1 MAVGNSVS
9 RKEWIPAGSRAHL
22 LSRRGTWSKGRRT
35 LQMDPGFLTTATVR
49 SKRLRS
55 GLSLWR
61 RYRKVSINSNH
72 DCKMGQKFSTF
83 LDQSFDT
90 FRISDRRDKSG
101 DRASWANS
109 SADAN
114 TQIDSPQFVHA
125 QGESFP
131 NDLGAMLSVAVKY

>member
-1 MAVGNSVS
+1 MV
-9 RKEWIPAGSRAHL
+9 
-22 LSRRGTWSKGRRT
+22 
-35 LQMDPGFLTTATVR
+35 
-49 SKRLRS
+49 
-55 GLSLWR
+55 
-61 RYRKVSINSNH
+61 
-72 DCKMGQKFSTF
+72 QKFSTF

-90 FRISDRRDKSG
+90 SRISDRRDKSG
-101 DRASWANS
+101 RRALWANS